1 MAGPAASR
9 IILPSDTGNTGKN
22 VRTQTRTV
30 GADTVH
36 EHFFVPISQWER
48 KGSFMCSPAQQSVQ
62 AAAQNATSTG
72 FLWLQ
77 LPAGSTV
84 DAIVRA
90 WSIEYGASA
99 ATAMPTAPVVVIAR
113 FTFSG
118 TASGATVTP
127 AKSRS
132 SEASNQLQVR
142 SAVTGMTV
150 TLGAQIASSSVPALT
165 TAVGIFGLKDW
176 LIQEGRDLESNDV
189 RIAPGEGVVL
199 YQNVA
204 GTTSDVRR
212 FTCDIKWDEV
222 DNT

>member
-1 MAGPAASR
+1 MSAPAASNVR
-9 IILPSDTGNTGKN
+9 VPDDSGNTGKR
-22 VRTQTRTV
+22 VRTQTRVV

-36 EHFFVPISQWER
+36 EHFFVPSSPHNR
-48 KGSFMCSPAQQSVQ
+48 LGSFMCSPVQQSVA

-77 LPAGSTV
+77 LPAGSAV

-90 WSIEYGASA
+90 FSIEYNASA
-99 ATAMPTAPVVVIAR
+99 ATAMPTAPVIALAR

-118 TASGATVTP
+118 TASGAAVTP

-132 SEASNQLQVR
+132 SEASNVLQVR
-142 SAVTGMTV
+142 SAMTGMTV
-150 TLGAQIASSSVPALT
+150 SLGANVASSSVPSLA
-165 TAVGIFGLKDW
+165 TAVGIYGLKDW
-176 LIQEGRDLESNDV
+176 LVQEGRDLEANDI
-189 RIAPGEGVVL
+189 RLAPGEGLVL
-199 YQNVA
+199 YQTVA
-204 GTTSDVRR
+204 GTASDVRR